1 MSSSNYDMSYLSIDS
16 IQEGIGASQIIPLV
30 IGLSRQG
37 KKISLTT
44 FEKISPST
52 ELIDI
57 LRASGVHWAPQ
68 EFGQVGARG
77 GFIRLRKI
85 QKAIPRSDVIHGRS
99 DIPTA
104 AAVFSNSDAP
114 ILWDVRSLWSDQRK
128 LIATAGWNILTARA
142 ARTLENV
149 SARNATALTTLTA
162 AVIPI
167 LENRH
172 HKLPQ
177 IRAVI
182 PTCVQTK
189 KFLMSPLPSG
199 QITCLLSGTF
209 NNYYDLDETKRV
221 LDEIRRKLNLQVLWA
236 RGSEAPNQKMGVGED
251 YAISA
256 THAEMPKLVSAA
268 HFGIAI
274 CKQENLESL
283 AAAVPTKIAEFLA
296 SGRPVIV
303 SRNIGD
309 LDTLIL
315 QYRVGVV
322 IQNGEDLSGLASQLM
337 ELISDPKTPDRC
349 RALALEHFDM
359 DQAVNKYSRIY
370 EEMLR
375 NPANST
381 FVT

>member
-1 MSSSNYDMSYLSIDS
+1 MSSSNYDISYLSIDS
-16 IQEGIGASQIIPLV
+16 IQEGVGASQIIPLI
-30 IGLSRQG
+30 IGLSQQG

-44 FEKISPST
+44 FEKTSPST
-52 ELIDI
+52 ELVEVLLSNGI
-57 LRASGVHWAPQ
+57 HWTPQ
-68 EFGQVGARG
+68 EFGRVGALG
-77 GFIRLRKI
+77 GFIRLRKTQKTI
-85 QKAIPRSDVIHGRS
+85 QKSDVIHGRS

-128 LIATAGWNILTARA
+128 LIATAGWNVLTARA

-149 SARNATALTTLTA
+149 SARNATAMTTLTA
-162 AVIPI
+162 AVVPI

-172 HKLPQ
+172 RKLPK

-189 KFLMSPLPSG
+189 KFLMTPLPTS

-221 LDEIRRKLNLQVLWA
+221 LDEIRKSLDLQVIWA
-236 RGSEAPNQKMGVGED
+236 RGGEAPSQELGVGED

-256 THAEMPKLVSAA
+256 THAEMPELVSAA

-274 CKQENLESL
+274 CKQENMESL

-309 LDTLIL
+309 LDTLISR
-315 QYRVGVV
+315 YRTGII
-322 IQNGEDLSGLASQLM
+322 IQNGEDLSGVASQLM
-337 ELISDPKTPDRC
+337 ELISDPATPDRC

-359 DQAVNKYSRIY
+359 DKAVNTYSKIY

-375 NPANST
+375 GCAN
-381 FVT
+381 